1 MDMTNVEIS
10 SNIIM
15 NRVFHQIDHNI
26 HRHGNNKNM
35 ICQSSSHFIFYGILI
50 YYIYYIYYIISNT
63 NLNGSLII
71 NIINLITLNQR
82 MSNAE
87 ITALEGEIDAAKQK
101 QAAATQKNAG
111 ARAALD
117 AEIKALEA
125 EIAEAKSNRIAA
137 LAAKDAEIA
146 KLEAEIAA
154 MKTKTKTKTK
164 IK

>member
-1 MDMTNVEIS
+1 
-10 SNIIM
+10 M

-35 ICQSSSHFIFYGILI
+35 ICQSSSHFIFYGIL
-50 YYIYYIYYIISNT
+50 IYYIYYIISNT

-101 QAAATQKNAG
+101 QAAVNQKNAG

-125 EIAEAKSNRIAA
+125 EIAEAKSNRIVA

-154 MKTKTKTKTK
+154 MKTKTK
-164 IK
+164 